1 MVQSTCKTFWLFKKL
16 NTELPHDL
24 AILLLGM
31 ESNSKELKTGTQI
44 GTCTPL
50 FIKALFT
57 VAKSEEGPKSPPT
70 EELIKKKQNV
80 VYTMDYYSPI
90 KTKEVVIPATI
101 WTKLEHMLIEISQIQ
116 KHKYYMIPLI

>member
-1 MVQSTCKTFWLFKKL
+1 MVQSTWKTFWLFKKL

-57 VAKSEEGPKSPPT
+57 VAKSEEGPKSPST
-70 EELIKKKQNV
+70 EELIKKNV

-101 WTKLEHMLIEISQIQ
+101 WRKLEHMLIEISQI
-116 KHKYYMIPLI
+116 